1 MTSPANLARATAV
14 HFEAKKTGFGQA
26 QDGWSLTLRIQHDDV
41 PAAVRDAKKGTRYVV
56 ALVEIGDDELPVVGK
71 PNGEASDFGSDVGG
85 STPPPAAKKS
95 RAQMAGILCNDPA
108 FHAFLAGGRCP
119 PRLLG
124 VTIDTNTAAMAVREI
139 CQVESRADLDR
150 DEFAAGQWDALYTE
164 FRRSQ
169 PVPDEHL
176 PARIG

>member
-71 PNGEASDFGSDVGG
+71 
-85 STPPPAAKKS
+85 KS

-139 CQVESRADLDR
+139 CEVESRADLDR
-150 DEFAAGQWDALYTE
+150 DEFAAEQWDALYTE